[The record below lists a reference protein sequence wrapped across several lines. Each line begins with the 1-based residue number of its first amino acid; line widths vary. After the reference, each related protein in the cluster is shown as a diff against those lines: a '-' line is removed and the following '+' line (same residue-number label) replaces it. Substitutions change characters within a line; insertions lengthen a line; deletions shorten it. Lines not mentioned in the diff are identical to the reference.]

1 MDWPGQLIMMA
12 SAEVSERTGVSL
24 TVFSPSSR
32 LAKFVHMA
40 FASFSESKNEAIWS
54 FEMET

>member
-1 MDWPGQLIMMA
+1 MMA

-40 FASFSESKNEAIWS
+40 FASFSESKNEAIRS